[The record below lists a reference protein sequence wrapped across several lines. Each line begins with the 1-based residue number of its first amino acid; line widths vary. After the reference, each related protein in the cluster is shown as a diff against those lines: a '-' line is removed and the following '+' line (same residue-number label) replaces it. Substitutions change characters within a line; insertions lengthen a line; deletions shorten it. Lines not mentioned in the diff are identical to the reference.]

1 MPISITFVQ
10 DPESHFPIHEGFL
23 MNRKY
28 RPPSEVLREAKL
40 HNIDYRHFLNGDNQ
54 DTGAYVP
61 QKLMIEWM
69 YDFIND
75 FQNAMNFERFHFEFA
90 YYMAMS
96 YGTKENEFVS
106 RASCPMWF
114 VTIRDFEQSIVHKN
128 WTIAFDD
135 WADILIKRGP
145 ATREDPMSNAPNFT
159 HCEVMKQKLF
169 SAIKEHIRLRNFRL
183 EREKNKQ

>member
-1 MPISITFVQ
+1 VQ

-40 HNIDYRHFLNGDNQ
+40 HNIDYRCFLNGDNQ

-75 FQNAMNFERFHFEFA
+75 FQNAINFERFHFEFA

-96 YGTKENEFVS
+96 YGTKEYEFIS

-114 VTIRDFEQSIVHKN
+114 VTIRDFEQSM
-128 WTIAFDD
+128 F
-135 WADILIKRGP
+135 IKIGR
-145 ATREDPMSNAPNFT
+145 
-159 HCEVMKQKLF
+159 
-169 SAIKEHIRLRNFRL
+169 
-183 EREKNKQ
+183 